1 MGGQN
6 WPRAC
11 IETHKFNAKMI
22 TIICGLLPFSVRYPW
37 GGKRDGHSQHL
48 PSHFSP
54 QTPLPSSYFQHQLLS
69 ASTLWGAKR
78 NFDFFDSS
86 RNLTLDIK
94 RMLKE
99 TRWAGGGGWIFKML
113 GHYPKG
119 KRNGLLED
127 LTQEL
132 LFSMIQLLKL
142 HEKDI
147 ITDFLTSM
155 AYHLPLPQHGLKIW
169 PTKMNLFLSFW
180 NYEKWTT
187 RWVIN
192 NVFKACCSE
201 TWKKI
206 VRMEI
211 KSYWEW

>member
-1 MGGQN
+1 MYRDPQVQCQNDNHHLWSSAILSKIPLRGQER
-6 WPRAC
+6 WTFPAS
-11 IETHKFNAKMI
+11 AKSFLS
-22 TIICGLLPFSVRYPW
+22 TDSPPLFLLPAPAAFCLYSVRRKKEFWLFWLFQKPDPW
-37 GGKRDGHSQHL
+37 HKAHAEGDQMS
-48 PSHFSP
+48 
-54 QTPLPSSYFQHQLLS
+54 
-69 ASTLWGAKR
+69 W
-78 NFDFFDSS
+78 
-86 RNLTLDIK
+86 
-94 RMLKE
+94 
-99 TRWAGGGGWIFKML
+99 GGGGWIFKML